1 MLALKY
7 EFITYEFILKMSWCE
22 ERRERLTLDS
32 ADAVGSRV
40 GPLLGTGGCNFAE
53 FMTLFTSSGGGCSME
68 EWEVVHAVGEMV
80 NASEV
85 IHAVGEMVNA
95 STLSKHVPEMNE
107 ERST

>member
-1 MLALKY
+1 
-7 EFITYEFILKMSWCE
+7 
-22 ERRERLTLDS
+22 
-32 ADAVGSRV
+32 
-40 GPLLGTGGCNFAE
+40 
-53 FMTLFTSSGGGCSME
+53 ME
-68 EWEVVHAVGEMV
+68 EWEGVHAVGEMV

>member
-1 MLALKY
+1 
-7 EFITYEFILKMSWCE
+7 
-22 ERRERLTLDS
+22 
-32 ADAVGSRV
+32 
-40 GPLLGTGGCNFAE
+40 
-53 FMTLFTSSGGGCSME
+53 ME

-95 STLSKHVPEMNE
+95 STLSKRVPEMNE

>member
-1 MLALKY
+1 
-7 EFITYEFILKMSWCE
+7 
-22 ERRERLTLDS
+22 
-32 ADAVGSRV
+32 
-40 GPLLGTGGCNFAE
+40 
-53 FMTLFTSSGGGCSME
+53 ME
-68 EWEVVHAVGEMV
+68 EWEVVHAVGAMV

>member
-1 MLALKY
+1 
-7 EFITYEFILKMSWCE
+7 
-22 ERRERLTLDS
+22 
-32 ADAVGSRV
+32 
-40 GPLLGTGGCNFAE
+40 
-53 FMTLFTSSGGGCSME
+53 ME

>member
-22 ERRERLTLDS
+22 ERTKRLTLYS

-40 GPLLGTGGCNFAE
+40 GPTHLGTATTRCDFASSC
-53 FMTLFTSSGGGCSME
+53 TSSGGRCAVA

-80 NASEV
+80 NAS
-85 IHAVGEMVNA
+85 
-95 STLSKHVPEMNE
+95 TLTKEVPEINE
-107 ERST
+107 EKSR

>member
-1 MLALKY
+1 
-7 EFITYEFILKMSWCE
+7 
-22 ERRERLTLDS
+22 
-32 ADAVGSRV
+32 
-40 GPLLGTGGCNFAE
+40 
-53 FMTLFTSSGGGCSME
+53 ME

-85 IHAVGEMVNA
+85 IHAVGEIVNA